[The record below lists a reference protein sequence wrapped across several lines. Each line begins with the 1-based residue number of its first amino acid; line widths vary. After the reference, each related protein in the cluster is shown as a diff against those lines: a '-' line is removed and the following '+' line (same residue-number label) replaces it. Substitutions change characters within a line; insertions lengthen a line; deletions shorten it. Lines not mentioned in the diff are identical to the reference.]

1 MATKRPVFQG
11 EEQRAIHKKQVTQQ
25 VDRNKIYRVTEEQ
38 QKTRKFTFN
47 D

>member
-11 EEQRAIHKKQVTQQ
+11 EEQQAIHKKQVAQQ
-25 VDRNKIYRVTEEQ
+25 ADRNKVYRVTEEQ